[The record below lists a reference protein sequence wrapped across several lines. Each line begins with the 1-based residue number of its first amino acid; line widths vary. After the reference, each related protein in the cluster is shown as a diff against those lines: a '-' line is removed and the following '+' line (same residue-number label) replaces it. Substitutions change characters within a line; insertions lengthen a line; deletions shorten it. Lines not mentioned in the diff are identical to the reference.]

1 MTITI
6 DTMNQ
11 TGNLSSILL
20 LNESLEEIEAA
31 AAAAA
36 AAAEARAIELSRNE
50 MIFILDIRLYVYGYV
65 MLPLAL
71 VGLALNSFTILVLMH
86 PKMRYFSTNAY
97 LTTLSVSNIFCLI
110 NFLFLYSLRYLLA
123 YELFKVEF
131 YILNILSKSK
141 LSHSLDIINKTVT
154 IVIF

>member
-1 MTITI
+1 MTMTITI
-6 DTMNQ
+6 DTMNE

-20 LNESLEEIEAA
+20 LNESLEEAA

-123 YELFKVEF
+123 YELFKVDF
-131 YILNILSKSK
+131 
-141 LSHSLDIINKTVT
+141 
-154 IVIF
+154 

>member
-20 LNESLEEIEAA
+20 LNESLESLEEAA

-50 MIFILDIRLYVYGYV
+50 MIYILDIRLYVYGYV

-97 LTTLSVSNIFCLI
+97 LSTLSVSNIFCLI

-131 YILNILSKSK
+131 SILNIVSNL
-141 LSHSLDIINKTVT
+141 N
-154 IVIF
+154 